1 MEPLERLEPIVANK
15 TECDVEGQVINTGP
29 LDTTFPFTIVPPP
42 KSEVRE
48 NDASFTGLLYVSR
61 SEGFA
66 RIGFF
71 IWGAKTNG
79 GAMKTFFFAITFVF
93 FLTSATFAQTPFY
106 EGKTI
111 RVVIGYSAGGTNDL
125 WARAIARFWGK
136 YIPGNPTMIV
146 QNMPGAATLVAANYV
161 YGVGKADGLT
171 LGLIANA
178 LFFNQIQGQ
187 KEVKFDWAKFSWIGS
202 PEETSEMLSMRADT
216 PFKTLDD
223 IRKSAVPPKCGTT
236 GAGTPGHYFPR
247 LMEEVLGLKFDLV
260 AGYPGASEIDL
271 AMEKGEVQ
279 CRGGTTSAFFGRE
292 PGRTWAKTGFVRILV
307 IGGSK
312 RDSRAPDV
320 PTIWEYMEKYKTPE
334 AGKRLTTVLLSPGP
348 FGRPIVGGPG
358 IPADRIK
365 MLRDGFMKAMSD
377 PDLLAEAAK
386 RGWEPDPVSG
396 DKLEALA
403 RDVVSLP
410 PEVVARMNVV
420 LGK

>member
-1 MEPLERLEPIVANK
+1 
-15 TECDVEGQVINTGP
+15 
-29 LDTTFPFTIVPPP
+29 
-42 KSEVRE
+42 
-48 NDASFTGLLYVSR
+48 
-61 SEGFA
+61 
-66 RIGFF
+66 
-71 IWGAKTNG
+71 
-79 GAMKTFFFAITFVF
+79 MKNFFFAIIFVF
-93 FLTSATFAQTPFY
+93 VLTSTTLAQTPFY
-106 EGKTI
+106 QGKTI

-136 YIPGNPTMIV
+136 HIPGNPTMLV
-146 QNMPGAATLVAANYV
+146 QNMPGAATMIAANYI

-171 LGLIANA
+171 LGLISNA
-178 LFFNQIQGQ
+178 LFFNQLQGQ

-260 AGYPGASEIDL
+260 TGYPGASDIDL
-271 AMEKGEVQ
+271 AIEKGEVQ
-279 CRGGTTSAFFGRE
+279 CRAGTTSAFFGRE
-292 PGRTWAKTGFVRILV
+292 PGRTWAKTGFVRVLV

-312 RDSRAPDV
+312 RDPRAPDV

-358 IPADRIK
+358 IPADRVK

-396 DKLEALA
+396 ERLEALA
-403 RDVVSLP
+403 REVVSLP
-410 PEVVARMNVV
+410 QDVIARMNVV